1 MKMLFAVDENWNIG
15 YDGDMLF
22 KISKDLQ
29 RFRELTETNII
40 IMGRKTF
47 ESLPDQKA
55 LPNRINIVITRNP
68 EYTADDIL
76 VVTSIDEL
84 FQLLGVINPGNQLV
98 NFVIG
103 GGNIAHQ
110 LLQYCNYAYI
120 TKVLRSFDATDTL
133 IPNLDED
140 QDWVINSESEYF
152 MQDDLMYNY
161 VDYVRVAH
169 NMPL

>member
-1 MKMLFAVDENWNIG
+1 MRMIFAVDENWNIG

-29 RFRELTETNII
+29 RFRLLTETNII

-47 ESLPDQKA
+47 EALPDQKA
-55 LPNRINIVITRNP
+55 LPNRINIVITRDA
-68 EYTADDIL
+68 EYTAEDII

-84 FQLLGVINPGNQLV
+84 FQLLEVINPDNKMI

-103 GGNIAHQ
+103 GGNVAHQ
-110 LLQYCNYAYI
+110 LLQYCDYAYI

-140 QDWVINSESEYF
+140 QDWIIEKQSDYY

-161 VDYVRVAH
+161 VDYKRISH
-169 NMPL
+169 I

>member
-1 MKMLFAVDENWNIG
+1 MKMIFAIDENWNIG
-15 YDGDMLF
+15 YDGNMLF
-22 KISKDLQ
+22 KISNDLQ
-29 RFRELTETNII
+29 RFRTLTETNII

-47 ESLPDQKA
+47 ESLPDREA
-55 LPNRINIVITRNP
+55 LPDRINIVITRDVN
-68 EYTADDIL
+68 YTAEDIM
-76 VVTSIDEL
+76 VVTSMDEL
-84 FQLLGVINPGNQLV
+84 FQLLEEINPDNTMV

-140 QDWVINSESEYF
+140 QDWEVVSQSPYY

-161 VDYVRVAH
+161 VDYTRISNA
-169 NMPL
+169 

>member
-1 MKMLFAVDENWNIG
+1 MKMIFAVDESWNIG

-29 RFRELTETNII
+29 RFRSLTETNII

-55 LPNRINIVITRNP
+55 LPNRINIVITRDA
-68 EYTADDIL
+68 EYRAEDIL

-84 FQLLGVINPGNQLV
+84 FQLLDVINPDNKMV

-140 QDWVINSESEYF
+140 QDWIVVKETEYY

-161 VDYVRVAH
+161 VDYARITH
-169 NMPL
+169 D

>member
-1 MKMLFAVDENWNIG
+1 MKMIFAVDENWNIG
-15 YDGDMLF
+15 YDGNMLF
-22 KISKDLQ
+22 KISNDLQ
-29 RFRELTETNII
+29 RFRSLTETNII

-47 ESLPDQKA
+47 ESLPEQKA
-55 LPNRINIVITRNP
+55 LPNRINIIITRDAN
-68 EYTADDIL
+68 YTAEDIM

-84 FQLLGVINPGNQLV
+84 FLLLKEINPDNVML

-140 QDWVINSESEYF
+140 QDWEIVSESPYY
-152 MQDDLMYNY
+152 MQEDLMYNY
-161 VDYVRVAH
+161 VDYNRISNV
-169 NMPL
+169 

>member
-1 MKMLFAVDENWNIG
+1 MLFAVDENWNIG
-15 YDGDMLF
+15 YDGDMLC

-29 RFRELTETNII
+29 RFRQLTETNII

-55 LPNRINIVITRNP
+55 LPNRINIVITRDA
-68 EYTADDIL
+68 EYKAEDIL

-84 FQLLGVINPGNQLV
+84 FQLLDVINPDKKMV

-120 TKVLRSFDATDTL
+120 TKVLRSFEDTDTL

-140 QDWVINSESEYF
+140 QDWTINSESEYY

-169 NMPL
+169 NIIY

>member
-1 MKMLFAVDENWNIG
+1 MIFAIDENWNIG
-15 YDGDMLF
+15 YDGNMLF
-22 KISKDLQ
+22 KISNDLQ
-29 RFRELTETNII
+29 RFRTLTETNII

-47 ESLPDQKA
+47 ESLPDREA
-55 LPNRINIVITRNP
+55 LPDRINIVITRDVN
-68 EYTADDIL
+68 YTAEDIM
-76 VVTSIDEL
+76 VVTSMDEL
-84 FQLLGVINPGNQLV
+84 FQLLEEINPDNTMV

-140 QDWVINSESEYF
+140 QDWEVVSESPYY

-161 VDYVRVAH
+161 VDYTRISNA
-169 NMPL
+169 

>member
-1 MKMLFAVDENWNIG
+1 MKMIFAVDESWNIG

-22 KISKDLQ
+22 KISEDLQ
-29 RFRELTETNII
+29 RFRRLTETNII

-55 LPNRINIVITRNP
+55 LTNRINIVITRDANYSA
-68 EYTADDIL
+68 EDIL

-84 FQLLGVINPGNQLV
+84 FQLLKEINPDNEMV

-120 TKVLRSFDATDTL
+120 TKVLRSFDSTDTL

-140 QDWVINSESEYF
+140 QDWVVISESQYY

-161 VDYVRVAH
+161 VDYIRVSEDEI
-169 NMPL
+169 L

>member
-1 MKMLFAVDENWNIG
+1 MKMIFAVDENWNIG

-29 RFRELTETNII
+29 RFRRLTETNII

-55 LPNRINIVITRNP
+55 LPNRINIVITRDAT
-68 EYTADDIL
+68 YKADDIV

-84 FQLLGVINPGNQLV
+84 FQLLEKINPDNSMV

-140 QDWVINSESEYF
+140 QDWKILSQSPYY

-161 VDYVRVAH
+161 VDYERIREA
-169 NMPL
+169 

>member
-1 MKMLFAVDENWNIG
+1 MKMIFAVDESWNIG

-22 KISKDLQ
+22 KISEDLQ
-29 RFRELTETNII
+29 RFRRLTETNII

-55 LPNRINIVITRNP
+55 LTNRINIVITRDANYSA
-68 EYTADDIL
+68 EDIL

-84 FQLLGVINPGNQLV
+84 FQLLKEINPDNEMI

-120 TKVLRSFDATDTL
+120 TKVLRSFDSTDTL

-140 QDWVINSESEYF
+140 QDWVVISESQYY

-161 VDYVRVAH
+161 VDYIRVSEDEI
-169 NMPL
+169 L

>member
-1 MKMLFAVDENWNIG
+1 MKMIFAVDENWNIG

-22 KISKDLQ
+22 KISEDLK
-29 RFRELTETNII
+29 RFRRLTETNVI

-55 LPNRINIVITRNP
+55 LPNRINIVITRDV
-68 EYTADDIL
+68 EYKADDVL
-76 VVTSIDEL
+76 VVSSIDEL
-84 FQLLGVINPGNQLV
+84 FLLLKEINPDNNMA

-120 TKVLRSFDATDTL
+120 TKVLRSFEDTDTL

-140 QDWVINSESEYF
+140 QDWVIENESEYHL
-152 MQDDLMYNY
+152 QDDLMYNY
-161 VDYVRVAH
+161 VDYIRIS
-169 NMPL
+169 

>member
-1 MKMLFAVDENWNIG
+1 MIFAVDENWNIG

-29 RFRELTETNII
+29 RFRKLTETNII

-47 ESLPDQKA
+47 ESLPDKKA
-55 LPNRINIVITRNP
+55 LPNRINIVITRDEN
-68 EYTADDIL
+68 YSANDIL

-84 FQLLGVINPGNQLV
+84 FLLLEEINPDNKMA

-103 GGNIAHQ
+103 GGNIAYQ

-140 QDWVINSESEYF
+140 QDWVIEKETEYY
-152 MQDDLMYNY
+152 MQDDLIYNY
-161 VDYVRVAH
+161 VNYIRVSH
-169 NMPL
+169 NQVL